1 MKKVLSSFSK
11 FGAWFFQKL
20 KIHYPLLIV
29 IGIALVIAAQNIGFN
44 QWYSGWDN
52 LHGEFDLSRYTNQV
66 LGGAWLEHQGLG
78 APMNLAHLAEV
89 SRLPI
94 LWLLATVLPDHLIR
108 ITFIFLMYATGGIS
122 MYVFLSKVWVD
133 HRLGVAKNWVA
144 ALGGVLYLL
153 HTLTLQQFYIAFE
166 MFTVQFAFLPLLFL
180 IIHRFRKKIV
190 APTIVLFAGLQML
203 LAPSGHTPT
212 NFYLAVLASQA
223 YGFFL
228 LLPKGLM
235 KAVKT
240 AFIIGLLTFIINS
253 YWIVPN
259 LYYTVH
265 NAHYVQESHDNQLFA
280 PESVSS
286 IREAG
291 TWENFLKSTQ
301 YLLEWKDYNFETKQ
315 LELIFNDWQ
324 EHLSNPVVSKILI
337 AIGLLTIAGLLV
349 TIFNRRKGTK
359 RWAII
364 LIYLGCASFIWM
376 GLFPSGWLFEKLY
389 QVGSFTEAF
398 RNPFTKL
405 SIIYSVVSVI
415 LFVSFWEVVLLRF
428 KKYFRSPVVV
438 LMMLVIGW
446 SAWPSFAGHLI
457 SEKLKV
463 QYPSQYF
470 EMFAFL
476 RKKDP
481 QLRVLPLPQL
491 NHAGWEYFDWQFLG
505 KGNGYQGMG
514 FYFFG
519 IPQPV
524 LHRDSDRWV
533 ETSDFFFHELKY
545 ALDSQ
550 DLNLFNQVVE
560 KYKIDLIL
568 IDETRTDPSRIVD
581 FSTQHQL
588 AQLAGFSRI
597 WHQDFLSLYQ
607 RPTPN
612 SESKLL
618 IPSTI
623 SKIDTNA
630 NRVIFDAA
638 FHEQKDYLLDKK
650 DAVISYPLSDLLAKQ
665 VENIVYADDHISLT
679 KILPDNFV
687 GEVEVKIPALMS
699 DISPVAVTYH
709 QGELTVAFPKTELRF
724 ADQIVELPHLENQK
738 FFIPNAPA
746 SLLVLFD
753 NQVITV
759 GDGQTSYQVLNIK
772 DSSSLKLSFAV
783 QPAILPKTADG
794 FIDGSRLEINEL
806 SDLGVSYKLWE
817 EESRKVVVN
826 GNLMVTTYF
835 PFKKLNITENPSQN
849 CSKPERGMI
858 STRQSLTDRSVLYT
872 ADSYGVNCNGL
883 SLIDTSSWQDYL
895 LRVVG
900 ENHEGRGLKFFINRS
915 KTTLPDDYI
924 FSTPEY
930 DSALTLHGLFALPES
945 ALSMN
950 WEARSLGMRT
960 VSSLQQM
967 LLMPVPLQQLA
978 GISLSLGENED
989 TKNGVAVVSYL
1000 FGSDTFHVIES
1011 NCEKNPCV
1019 IGLDQSYDSAWLGL
1033 TVPEKWWQFG
1043 SYQLLSHWHLNSWA
1057 NAWEI
1062 PLGRQKVM
1070 IFYAPQI
1077 LTGIQLVGLGTVI
1090 GLVLRWAIKF
1100 YQTKFYSLNKKL
1112 RHRLLGFKS
1121 K

>member
-1 MKKVLSSFSK
+1 MKKALPHFTK
-11 FGAWFFQKL
+11 FGDWFFQKL

-29 IGIALVIAAQNIGFN
+29 LSIALIIAAKNIGFN

-52 LHGEFDLSRYTNQV
+52 LHGEFDLSRYTSQV

-108 ITFIFLMYATGGIS
+108 ITFIFLMYTIGGIS
-122 MYVFLSKVWVD
+122 MYFFLSQVWVD
-133 HRLGVAKNWVA
+133 HRLGAAKNWVA

-153 HTLTLQQFYIAFE
+153 HILTLQQFYIAFE

-180 IIHRFRKKIV
+180 IVHRFRKKV
-190 APTIVLFAGLQML
+190 LAPTVVLFAGLQML

-212 NFYLAVLASQA
+212 NFYLAVLSSQV

-235 KAVKT
+235 KALKT
-240 AFIIGLLTFIINS
+240 AFVIGLLTFVINS

-259 LYYTVH
+259 LYYTFH

-291 TWENFLKSTQ
+291 TWQNFLKGTQ
-301 YLLEWKDYNFETKQ
+301 YLLEWKDYDFETKQ

-324 EHLSNPVVSKILI
+324 EHLNLPYVQVMLVGISLFTIF
-337 AIGLLTIAGLLV
+337 GLLTV
-349 TIFNRRKGTK
+349 IFNRRKGTK
-359 RWAII
+359 RWAIA
-364 LIYLGCASFIWM
+364 LIYVGCVSFIWM

-415 LFVSFWEVVLLRF
+415 LFVSFWEVLLLKIKKHFRPAIVLL
-428 KKYFRSPVVV
+428 
-438 LMMLVIGW
+438 LMVAIGYTV
-446 SAWPSFAGHLI
+446 WPSFEGHFI

-481 QLRVLPLPQL
+481 QLRILPLPQL

-519 IPQPV
+519 VPQPV

-568 IDETRTDPSRIVD
+568 IDETRVDPSRVVD

-588 AQLAGFSRI
+588 AKLAGFSKI
-597 WHQDFLSLYQ
+597 WQLDFLSIYQ
-607 RPTPN
+607 KPTPN
-612 SESKLL
+612 AESKLL
-618 IPSTI
+618 IPPTI
-623 SKIDTNA
+623 NKVDTNA

-638 FHEQKDYLLDKK
+638 FKEQKDYLLDKK
-650 DAVISYPLSDLLAKQ
+650 DAGVSYPLAELLTKQ
-665 VENIVYADDHISLT
+665 VDNIVYADDHISLT
-679 KILPDNFV
+679 KKLPDNFR
-687 GEVEVKIPALMS
+687 GEVNLKIPDLMS
-699 DISPVAVTYH
+699 SVVPVAVSYH
-709 QGELTVAFPKTELRF
+709 QGELVVAFPKTELRF
-724 ADQIVELPHLENQK
+724 TDQIIELPHLENQN
-738 FFIPNAPA
+738 FVIPNAPA

-753 NQVITV
+753 NQVVTV
-759 GDGQTSYQVLNIK
+759 GEGQTSYQVLNIK
-772 DSSSLKLSFAV
+772 DNNSLKLSFAV
-783 QPAILPKTADG
+783 QPAVLPKTQDG
-794 FIDGSRLEINEL
+794 FIDGSRLEIN
-806 SDLGVSYKLWE
+806 DLAEIGVSHKLWE
-817 EESRKVVVN
+817 EETKRVELN
-826 GNLMVTTYF
+826 GSLTVVTTF

-849 CSKPERGMI
+849 CSKPERGSI
-858 STRQSLTDRSVLYT
+858 STRQSLTDKSVLYT

-883 SLIDTSSWQDYL
+883 SLIDTSSWEDYL

-924 FSTPEY
+924 FSTAQY
-930 DSALTLHGLFALPES
+930 DSAITLHGLFSLPET

-950 WEARSLGMRT
+950 WEARSLGMKT
-960 VSSLQQM
+960 VSSLNQM
-967 LLMPVPLQQLA
+967 LLLPVPLQQLA
-978 GISLSLGENED
+978 GVSLSLDGGE
-989 TKNGVAVVSYL
+989 TKKNGVEVVSYL
-1000 FGSDTFHVIES
+1000 FGSDTFHVVEL
-1011 NCEKNPCV
+1011 NCQHAPCA
-1019 IGLDQSYDSAWLGL
+1019 IGLDQSYDSAWLGF
-1033 TVPEKWWQFG
+1033 VMPDRWWKFG
-1043 SYQLLSHWHLNSWA
+1043 SYKLLSHWHLNSWA
-1057 NAWEI
+1057 NAWEVSV
-1062 PLGRQKVM
+1062 GKQKIM
-1070 IFYAPQI
+1070 IFYGPQI
-1077 LTGIQLVGLGTVI
+1077 LTGIQLIGLGMVV

-1100 YQTKFYSLNKKL
+1100 YQTKFYALNKKL
-1112 RHRLLGFKS
+1112 RRRLLGF
-1121 K
+1121 